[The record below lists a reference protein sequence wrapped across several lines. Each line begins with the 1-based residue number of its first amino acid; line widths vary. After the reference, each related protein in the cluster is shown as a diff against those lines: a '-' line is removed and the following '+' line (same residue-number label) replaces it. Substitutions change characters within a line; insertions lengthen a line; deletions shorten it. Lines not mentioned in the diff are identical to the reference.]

1 MKTLT
6 VLIVAFSMVGMA
18 QTQNRTRI
26 MTNGDTVITVSQL
39 PVEVLP
45 DSSTVAVCTADAT
58 VVSFRIN
65 IQFKSGAIQKDVP
78 VIPISFSPFVACSV
92 YPVAADVESV
102 YQVMVTKMTVAS
114 TSVTFNLER

>member
-1 MKTLT
+1 
-6 VLIVAFSMVGMA
+6 
-18 QTQNRTRI
+18 
-26 MTNGDTVITVSQL
+26 MTNGDTVIAVSQI
-39 PVEVLP
+39 PVEVMP
-45 DSSTVAVCTADAT
+45 DSSTVTACTFDST

-65 IQFKSGAIQKDVP
+65 IQFKGGMGVQKDVP

-114 TSVTFNLER
+114 TSLTFNLER